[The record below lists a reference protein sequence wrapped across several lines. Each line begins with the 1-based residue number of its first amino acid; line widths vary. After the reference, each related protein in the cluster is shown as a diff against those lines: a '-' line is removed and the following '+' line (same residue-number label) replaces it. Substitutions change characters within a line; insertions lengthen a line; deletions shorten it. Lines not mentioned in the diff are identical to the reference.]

1 MFIPNPELPA
11 NKINTIQYLKQD
23 IKSLRGTITAGSMVK
38 VTEYGYGARG
48 YSIQDLESGEIMV
61 ECGTDIFTNNPP
73 KILGL

>member
-23 IKSLRGTITAGSMVK
+23 IKSLSGTITAGSMVK
-38 VTEYGYGARG
+38 VISFLSGRG
-48 YSIQDLESGEIMV
+48 YSIQDLESGETMI